1 MKLDHLANSLDSSN
15 SSNQASLIRLT
26 GSYATSRLSRAVV
39 TTFAM
44 IILTIDFGQDKDT
57 RNGNSGID
65 YLLTT
70 FFYYL
75 ISELKFDNPE
85 DHAVVRYLQQKSNLL
100 KN

>member
-1 MKLDHLANSLDSSN
+1 
-15 SSNQASLIRLT
+15 
-26 GSYATSRLSRAVV
+26 
-39 TTFAM
+39 M

-85 DHAVVRYLQQKSNLL
+85 DHTIVRYCQRKLNLVENSLWPIEETL
-100 KN
+100 KTKDIESLGSYGN